1 MRVAGGLRGGKKGGL
16 LMRVSGAGEEEGALD
31 DGLRRGEG
39 QLWLPS

>member
-31 DGLRRGEG
+31 DGI
-39 QLWLPS
+39 LWVIRALQN